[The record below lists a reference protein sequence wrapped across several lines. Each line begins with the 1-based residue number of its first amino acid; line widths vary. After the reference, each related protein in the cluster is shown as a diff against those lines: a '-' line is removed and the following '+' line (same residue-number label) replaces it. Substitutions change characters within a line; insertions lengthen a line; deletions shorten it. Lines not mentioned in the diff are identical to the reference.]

1 MLRRSQESD
10 LNFDHQGYSVCA
22 VRQSIETDPIAYR
35 PGSRQSQAAWRSSSK
50 PNGLPEQE
58 QSRIYHDWITAGKE
72 HVFVCSG
79 CYLPENL
86 IGCETCCRSYH
97 AQCLPDTASPMPLDG
112 FHCPSCKSKGWDR
125 APPSLPALPS
135 SLNTSRDA
143 TPTAASGFIPPS
155 YGSASSSSRASPWTG
170 TSNMPV
176 ITSALDLVPESAD
189 AFEHNHLTAN
199 ISPITD
205 MYPHILAFLAQPDA
219 QDVTRRPE
227 FFHQIHSMMQELQSH
242 RSMLQKAAVLRE
254 EFSRVQT
261 ENIQIRTYLNSRL
274 PSREPTFSTPSTF
287 SPVPRPTPDT
297 SGRSW
302 DSIVL
307 DLI

>member
-1 MLRRSQESD
+1 MLRTSQESG
-10 LNFDHQGYSVCA
+10 LNFDNQGYSVCA

-72 HVFVCSG
+72 HV
-79 CYLPENL
+79 
-86 IGCETCCRSYH
+86 SYH
-97 AQCLPDTASPMPLDG
+97 AQCLPNTASPMPLDG

-143 TPTAASGFIPPS
+143 TPTAASGFIPRS
-155 YGSASSSSRASPWTG
+155 YGSASGSSRASPWAG

-176 ITSALDLVPESAD
+176 ITSALEFVPEGAD

-227 FFHQIHSMMQELQSH
+227 FFHQIHSMMQEVQSH

-274 PSREPTFSTPSTF
+274 PSREPNFSTPSTF